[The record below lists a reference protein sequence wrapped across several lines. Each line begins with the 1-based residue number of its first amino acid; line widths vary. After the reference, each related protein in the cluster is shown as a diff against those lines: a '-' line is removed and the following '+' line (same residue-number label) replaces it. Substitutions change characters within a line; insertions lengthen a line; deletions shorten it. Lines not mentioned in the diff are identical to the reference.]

1 MKVHIEVLLKLFF
14 PKISKIWSRG
24 SHRVPTGAALML
36 LLPPTA
42 AVLPAG
48 IARPRATHPTLKS

>member
-1 MKVHIEVLLKLFF
+1 
-14 PKISKIWSRG
+14 
-24 SHRVPTGAALML
+24 ML

-48 IARPRATHPTLKS
+48 IARPRATHPPLKS